1 MLFCWRK
8 LNFLWRRI
16 IDNKNTSQNH
26 YIKTTE
32 IADEKKIDLTKIQGT
47 GKDGRI
53 LKGDL
58 IMLMGKL
65 PQPSD
70 RKIKYGS
77 EEIIKMTRLRLTI
90 AKRLKEAQENAAILT
105 SRVCLFCFVS

>member
-1 MLFCWRK
+1 M
-8 LNFLWRRI
+8 
-16 IDNKNTSQNH
+16 
-26 YIKTTE
+26 
-32 IADEKKIDLTKIQGT
+32 DEKKIDVNKVQGT

-58 IMLMGKL
+58 IGLMSQS
-65 PQPSD
+65 PQPSE

-105 SRVCLFCFVS
+105 TFNEVDMSDIIQMRKDYQEDFQKKFLS